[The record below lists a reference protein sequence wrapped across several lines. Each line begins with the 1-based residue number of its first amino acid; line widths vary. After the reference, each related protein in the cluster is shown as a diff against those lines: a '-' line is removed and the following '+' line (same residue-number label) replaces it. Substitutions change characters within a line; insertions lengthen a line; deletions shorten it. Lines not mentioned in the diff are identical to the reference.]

1 MSDQTSEEELFWQ
14 RASDD
19 NRLTRELDEIM
30 TSLGIVLKK
39 EIKEIEKKVKNL
51 EGS

>member
-1 MSDQTSEEELFWQ
+1 MSDQTGEEELFWQ

-30 TSLGIVLKK
+30 TSLGIMFKK
-39 EIKEIEKKVKNL
+39 QVEGITKQIKNL
-51 EGS
+51 DK